1 MAEKGS
7 FALKLM
13 KQAQYPQGDI
23 DLWLKSLEEVKR
35 LSASRL
41 AWDSLAS
48 VMFSGF
54 IILLFTSIFFRKK

>member
-1 MAEKGS
+1 
-7 FALKLM
+7 M

-23 DLWLKSLEEVKR
+23 DSWLKSLEEVKR